1 MKWLTS
7 FTFTP
12 FLVLPTYWFKAEILS
27 PLLSLNKFPTPTP
40 SQKKARCTL
49 WQDCRCFPLLDMK
62 PDVYTVHVRH
72 PAFLLGMLLMLL
84 RYSSLRTH
92 LLLRFFIRFGDMQ
105 KQRKVLLW
113 GGRPRT
119 PAVSEM
125 ELFVTIVTE
134 WLINSY
140 YYKELHLMCCSGP
153 RCHLLIPEKGF

>member
-1 MKWLTS
+1 
-7 FTFTP
+7 
-12 FLVLPTYWFKAEILS
+12 
-27 PLLSLNKFPTPTP
+27 
-40 SQKKARCTL
+40 
-49 WQDCRCFPLLDMK
+49 MK

-105 KQRKVLLW
+105 KQRKVLLCR
-113 GGRPRT
+113 GRPRT

-153 RCHLLIPEKGF
+153 RCPLLIPEKGFQMVQSLCTQNYSIALHISGLMEFLCTAIPFLSALPVL